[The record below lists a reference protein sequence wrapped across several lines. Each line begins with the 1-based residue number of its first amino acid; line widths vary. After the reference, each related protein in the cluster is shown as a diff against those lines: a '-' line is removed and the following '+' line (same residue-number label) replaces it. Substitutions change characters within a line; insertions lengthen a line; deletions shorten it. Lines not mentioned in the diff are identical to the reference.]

1 MAVQSAQITTS
12 TSIQPVW
19 PSTSTTFLQL
29 SGAVGDPLPLQI
41 KNIDA
46 SITIYIGGANVSSS
60 NGYPLLAG
68 QSISTSWLQ
77 AEVTTLYC
85 VAASATP
92 KLAVL
97 TARQ

>member
-1 MAVQSAQITTS
+1 MAVISNQLTTS
-12 TSIQPVW
+12 TSAAAVIAGAG
-19 PSTSTTFLQL
+19 LDNL
-29 SGAVGDPLPLQI
+29 NGAVNDPLPLQI

-46 SITIYIGGANVSSS
+46 SITIYLGGSGVTSS

-77 AEVTTLYC
+77 AEVTTLFC
-85 VAASATP
+85 VAASGSP
-92 KLAVL
+92 KLAIL